1 MVWGGKG
8 RINIVGTVLAS
19 LAAETVRNMGGG
31 VRWSFAGL
39 TRQPDHSV
47 EIETRRRNMKT
58 IADFVAAV
66 WKDESGI
73 TSIEY
78 AVLLALGVGG
88 VVVGAEILDTS
99 AQTGAGWATVR

>member
-1 MVWGGKG
+1 
-8 RINIVGTVLAS
+8 
-19 LAAETVRNMGGG
+19 
-31 VRWSFAGL
+31 
-39 TRQPDHSV
+39 
-47 EIETRRRNMKT
+47 MKT